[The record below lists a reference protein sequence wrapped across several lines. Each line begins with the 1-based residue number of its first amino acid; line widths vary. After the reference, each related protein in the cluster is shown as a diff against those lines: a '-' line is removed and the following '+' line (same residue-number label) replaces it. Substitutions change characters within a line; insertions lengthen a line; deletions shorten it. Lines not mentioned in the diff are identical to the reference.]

1 VSEPRTH
8 YQITFTARQAVGGFL
23 GLLVSLG
30 LAFFFGLMAGFS
42 GRPAGPGADGISASG
57 SSEAE
62 TERIAAADPSEYAGE
77 AMPPIETAV
86 PTATVPAGPLG
97 SRTLIAGGPASTAA
111 TPLPADPTPPAT
123 LQTFQDG
130 SADDAESSPIVAASG
145 GSGPVAAKP
154 PAGSETAGGK
164 FWVQVASLS
173 SREEAG
179 TLSTRLTRRGFRSQV
194 LTATGPKGKG
204 KVYRVRVG
212 PYRSEDD
219 AERAATKLARQEN
232 VKSPWVV
239 PDGM

>member
-1 VSEPRTH
+1 MTDTPRTH

-23 GLLVSLG
+23 GLLLSLALAYYLG
-30 LAFFFGLMAGFS
+30 LVSGLS
-42 GRPAGPGADGISASG
+42 GRSAAPEAADAGKTP
-57 SSEAE
+57 SEK
-62 TERIAAADPSEYAGE
+62 IAAADATENASEAV
-77 AMPPIETAV
+77 PPIETAV
-86 PTATVPAGPLG
+86 PTAAVPSGSLG
-97 SRTLIAGGPASTAA
+97 SRTTLAGAAPA
-111 TPLPADPTPPAT
+111 TPISAEPTPPAT

-130 SADDAESSPIVAASG
+130 SSDQAEGESSPIAEASG
-145 GSGPVAAKP
+145 GSGPAGNVAKP
-154 PAGSETAGGK
+154 PAAGAPAAGGK

-179 TLSTRLTRRGFRSQV
+179 TLSTRLTRHGFRSQI

-219 AERAATKLARQEN
+219 AERAATKLARQES

>member
-1 VSEPRTH
+1 VTDTPRTH

-23 GLLVSLG
+23 GLLLSLALAYYLG
-30 LAFFFGLMAGFS
+30 LVSGLS
-42 GRPAGPGADGISASG
+42 GRSGAPEAPDAEKTP
-57 SSEAE
+57 SEK
-62 TERIAAADPSEYAGE
+62 IAAADAGESAGE

-86 PTATVPAGPLG
+86 PTAAVPSGPLG
-97 SRTLIAGGPASTAA
+97 SRTTLAGGVPVTPIPAE
-111 TPLPADPTPPAT
+111 PTPPAT

-130 SADDAESSPIVAASG
+130 SSDQAEGESSPIAEASG
-145 GSGPVAAKP
+145 GSGPAGTVARP
-154 PAGSETAGGK
+154 PAAGAPAAAGK

-179 TLSTRLTRRGFRSQV
+179 TLSTRLTRHGFRSQV
-194 LTATGPKGKG
+194 LTASGPKGKG

>member
-1 VSEPRTH
+1 MTDTPRTH

-23 GLLVSLG
+23 GLLLSLALAYYLG
-30 LAFFFGLMAGFS
+30 LVSGLS
-42 GRPAGPGADGISASG
+42 GRSG
-57 SSEAE
+57 TPEAPDAEKTPSEK
-62 TERIAAADPSEYAGE
+62 IAAADASEDAGE
-77 AMPPIETAV
+77 AVPPIETAV
-86 PTATVPAGPLG
+86 PTAAVPSGPLG
-97 SRTLIAGGPASTAA
+97 SRTTLAGGAPGTPIPAE
-111 TPLPADPTPPAT
+111 PTPPAT

-130 SADDAESSPIVAASG
+130 SSDQAEGESSPIAEASG
-145 GSGPVAAKP
+145 GSGPAGTVAKP
-154 PAGSETAGGK
+154 PAAGAPAAGGK

-179 TLSTRLTRRGFRSQV
+179 TLSTRLTRHGFRSQV

-219 AERAATKLARQEN
+219 AERAATKLARQES

>member
-1 VSEPRTH
+1 VTDTPRTH

-23 GLLVSLG
+23 GLLLSLALAYYLG
-30 LAFFFGLMAGFS
+30 LVSGLS
-42 GRPAGPGADGISASG
+42 GRSAAPEAADAGKTP
-57 SSEAE
+57 SEK
-62 TERIAAADPSEYAGE
+62 IAAADATENASEAV
-77 AMPPIETAV
+77 PPIETAV
-86 PTATVPAGPLG
+86 PTAAVPSGSLG
-97 SRTLIAGGPASTAA
+97 SRTTLAGGAPAA
-111 TPLPADPTPPAT
+111 PIPVEPTPPAT

-130 SADDAESSPIVAASG
+130 SSDQAEGESSPIAEASG
-145 GSGPVAAKP
+145 GSGPAGNVAKP
-154 PAGSETAGGK
+154 PAAGAPAAGGK

-179 TLSTRLTRRGFRSQV
+179 TLSTRLTRHGFRSQI

-219 AERAATKLARQEN
+219 AERAATKLARQES

>member
-1 VSEPRTH
+1 VTDTPRTH

-23 GLLVSLG
+23 GLLLSLALAYYLG
-30 LAFFFGLMAGFS
+30 LVSGLS
-42 GRPAGPGADGISASG
+42 GRSATPKAADAEKTP
-57 SSEAE
+57 SEK
-62 TERIAAADPSEYAGE
+62 IAAADASENAGE

-86 PTATVPAGPLG
+86 PTAAVPSGSLG
-97 SRTLIAGGPASTAA
+97 SRTTLAGGAPA
-111 TPLPADPTPPAT
+111 TPIPAEPTPPAT

-130 SADDAESSPIVAASG
+130 SSDQTEGESSPIAEASG
-145 GSGPVAAKP
+145 GSGPAGTVAKP
-154 PAGSETAGGK
+154 PAAAAPAAGGK

-179 TLSTRLTRRGFRSQV
+179 TLSTRLTRHGFRSQI

-219 AERAATKLARQEN
+219 AERAATKLARQES